1 MKTFTVS
8 VVILA
13 LLLMQEIH
21 QTQAFG
27 ELRLSIKKLHQIY
40 HLKSAV
46 AFHSCMPG

>member
-27 ELRLSIKKLHQIY
+27 ELQLSKSYIKFII
-40 HLKSAV
+40 
-46 AFHSCMPG
+46 